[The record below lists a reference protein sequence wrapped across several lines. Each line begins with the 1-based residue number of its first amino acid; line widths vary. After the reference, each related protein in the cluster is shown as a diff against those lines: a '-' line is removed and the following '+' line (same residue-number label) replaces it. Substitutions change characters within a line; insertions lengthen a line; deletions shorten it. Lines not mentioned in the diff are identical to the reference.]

1 MFRDARTRWWGRQSL
16 AKVAGTLS
24 AVCVLAAGAV
34 LKAQAT
40 ASQIEDITGD
50 YHFLSPDDTLAILQ
64 EGDMLKGYI
73 DVFQGE
79 SESDVVLSYPLT
91 IGSRKGDHVEFRT
104 RRIHEKYYRFS
115 GSVERGNGSKKGDPD
130 YLRLVGELQIIT
142 VQPGTEKEVVER
154 RQVVFK
160 SKGKSEGP
168 S

>member
-1 MFRDARTRWWGRQSL
+1 MNRDARTRWWGRRSI
-16 AKVAGTLS
+16 AKAAGALTAAL
-24 AVCVLAAGAV
+24 VLAAGAA
-34 LKAQAT
+34 LKAQT
-40 ASQIEDITGD
+40 ASSQIADITGD
-50 YHFLSPDDTLAILQ
+50 YHFLGPEDTLAVLQ

-91 IGSRKGDHVEFRT
+91 IGSRKGDHLEFKT

-115 GSVERGNGSKKGDPD
+115 GTVERGNGSKKGDPD
-130 YLRLVGELQIIT
+130 YLRLVGELQIVT
-142 VQPGTEKEVVER
+142 PQPGTEKEVVDH